1 VSAPDPAAPDAVAAA
16 ESGLLEVRGLVK
28 RFGGVTAVNA
38 LNMTVR
44 AGDVHALIGPNGSGK
59 TTLLN
64 IMSGHLSGDQGTIS
78 LDGEPCTGQKPQR
91 LARRGLMRM
100 FQLTRI
106 FPRMNVLDNL
116 LVGGRALGL
125 TAPEARARADFLLEQ
140 LQLTHVRHLDAGQL
154 SGGQMK
160 LLEFGCCFMRTP
172 RLALLDE
179 PFAAIHPTMKEIM
192 STFIRARHAEGQ
204 TLVLVSHDMPV
215 IVELC
220 PRSICMNAGR
230 VLADGKTSDVLAA
243 PAVIEA
249 YLGGASA

>member
-1 VSAPDPAAPDAVAAA
+1 MSP
-16 ESGLLEVRGLVK
+16 LLSVEGITK
-28 RFGGVTAVNA
+28 RFGGLVAV
-38 LNMTVR
+38 
-44 AGDVHALIGPNGSGK
+44 GDVTFDIAPGELVGLIGPNGSGK

-64 IMSGHLSGDQGTIS
+64 IMSGHLSGDQGTIR

-106 FPRMNVLDNL
+106 FARMNVLDNL

-125 TAPEARARADFLLEQ
+125 TAQQARERADFLLEQ

-230 VLADGKTSDVLAA
+230 VLSDGKTSDVLAA

-249 YLGGASA
+249 YLGGAAA

>member
-1 VSAPDPAAPDAVAAA
+1 MTA
-16 ESGLLEVRGLVK
+16 LLSVEGVTK
-28 RFGGVTAVNA
+28 RFGGLVAVA
-38 LNMTVR
+38 DVSFGIA
-44 AGDVHALIGPNGSGK
+44 AGELVGLIGPNGSGK

-64 IMSGHLSGDQGTIS
+64 IMSGHLSSDQGTIR
-78 LDGEPCTGQKPQR
+78 LDGEPCSGFKPQR

-125 TAPEARARADFLLEQ
+125 SAEEARERANALLDE
-140 LQLTHVRHLDAGQL
+140 LQIAHVRHLDAGQL

-192 STFIRARHAEGQ
+192 SSFIRARHKEGQ
-204 TLVLVSHDMPV
+204 TFVLVSHDMPV

-230 VLADGKTSDVLAA
+230 VLADGATSDVLSA

-249 YLGGASA
+249 YLGGAAA

>member
-1 VSAPDPAAPDAVAAA
+1 MS
-16 ESGLLEVRGLVK
+16 SLLSVQGVTK
-28 RFGGVTAVNA
+28 RFGGLVAV
-38 LNMTVR
+38 
-44 AGDVHALIGPNGSGK
+44 GDVSFDIAPGELVGLIGPNGSGK

-64 IMSGHLSGDQGTIS
+64 IMSGHLFSDQGTIR

-140 LQLTHVRHLDAGQL
+140 LQLMHVRHLDAGQL

-192 STFIRARHAEGQ
+192 SAFIRARHAEGQ
-204 TLVLVSHDMPV
+204 TFVLVSHDMPV

-230 VLADGKTSDVLAA
+230 VLSEGKTSDVLAA

-249 YLGGASA
+249 YLGGAA

>member
-1 VSAPDPAAPDAVAAA
+1 MSA
-16 ESGLLEVRGLVK
+16 LLSVEGVTK
-28 RFGGVTAVNA
+28 RFGGLVAVA
-38 LNMTVR
+38 
-44 AGDVHALIGPNGSGK
+44 DVSFDIAPGELVGLIGPNGSGK

-64 IMSGHLSGDQGTIS
+64 IMSGHLSADQGTIR
-78 LDGEPCTGQKPQR
+78 LDGEPCTGSKPQQ

-125 TAPEARARADFLLEQ
+125 HADEARERANALLQE
-140 LQLTHVRHLDAGQL
+140 LQIAKVRHLDAGQL

-230 VLADGKTSDVLAA
+230 VLSDGKTSDVLAA

-249 YLGGASA
+249 YLGGAAA

>member
-1 VSAPDPAAPDAVAAA
+1 MSA
-16 ESGLLEVRGLVK
+16 LLSIEGVTK
-28 RFGGVTAVNA
+28 RFGGLVAVA
-38 LNMTVR
+38 
-44 AGDVHALIGPNGSGK
+44 DVSFDIAPGELVGLIGPNGSGK

-64 IMSGHLSGDQGTIS
+64 IMSGHLSADQGTIR
-78 LDGEPCTGQKPQR
+78 LDGEPCTGSKPQQ

-125 TAPEARARADFLLEQ
+125 HADEARERANALLQE
-140 LQLTHVRHLDAGQL
+140 LQIAKVRHLDAGQL

-230 VLADGKTSDVLAA
+230 VLSDGKTSDVLAA

-249 YLGGASA
+249 YLGGAAA

>member
-1 VSAPDPAAPDAVAAA
+1 MSP
-16 ESGLLEVRGLVK
+16 LLSVEGITK
-28 RFGGVTAVNA
+28 RFGGLVAV
-38 LNMTVR
+38 
-44 AGDVHALIGPNGSGK
+44 GDVTFDIAPGELVGLIGPNGSGK

-64 IMSGHLSGDQGTIS
+64 IMSGHLSGDQGTIC

-106 FPRMNVLDNL
+106 FARMNVLDNL

-125 TAPEARARADFLLEQ
+125 TAQQARERADFLLEQ

-192 STFIRARHAEGQ
+192 STFIRARHGEGQ

-249 YLGGASA
+249 YLGGAVA

>member
-1 VSAPDPAAPDAVAAA
+1 MSALLAV
-16 ESGLLEVRGLVK
+16 EGVTK
-28 RFGGVTAVNA
+28 RFGGLVAVA
-38 LNMTVR
+38 
-44 AGDVHALIGPNGSGK
+44 DVSFDIAPGELVGLIGPNGSGK

-64 IMSGHLSGDQGTIS
+64 IMSGHLSADQGTIR
-78 LDGEPCTGQKPQR
+78 LDGEPCTGSKPQQ

-125 TAPEARARADFLLEQ
+125 HADEARERANALLQE
-140 LQLTHVRHLDAGQL
+140 LQIAKVRHLDAGQL

-230 VLADGKTSDVLAA
+230 VLSDGKTSDVLAA

-249 YLGGASA
+249 YLGGAAA